1 MIDLKKFR
9 RVNNLTQAELGD
21 YLGIKKSYMSL
32 LESGTRPISNDKL
45 SKLLEN
51 PYNWDTSMLMN
62 EQRGTTMINAQAVG
76 RGNATMHVGD
86 DSSALRREN
95 ELLREQLA
103 EEKRRSAQYWEMI
116 QKIMK

>member
-1 MIDLKKFR
+1 MELKEFR
-9 RVNNLTQAELGD
+9 MANGLKQNELAE
-21 YLGIKKSYMSL
+21 YLGVTRSFISQV
-32 LESGTRPISNDKL
+32 ESGHSKL
-45 SKLLEN
+45 PTNVLTKLLEN

-62 EQRGTTMINAQAVG
+62 ERGTTMINAQAVG

-116 QKIMK
+116 QKMVK

>member
-1 MIDLKKFR
+1 MIGLKAFR
-9 RVNNLTQAELGD
+9 KANNLTQSQLGE
-21 YLGIKKSYMSL
+21 YLDMKKSF
-32 LESGTRPISNDKL
+32 ISRVENGQVKL
-45 SKLLEN
+45 PPTKLTKLLEN

-62 EQRGTTMINAQAVG
+62 ERGTTMINAQAVG

-116 QKIMK
+116 QKMVK